1 MRKLIGFGI
10 GLVIAIF
17 LALYALYLIIAMVI
31 VSGLSFLAYLTSD
44 GWIVLV
50 LAGIAA
56 IITAVYLVRTGRI
69 HRIARKPLPL
79 VVPST
84 KSDPSGRGHHVP

>member
-1 MRKLIGFGI
+1 MRRLLGFGL

-17 LALYALYLIIAMVI
+17 LAIYAVYLIVAMVI
-31 VSGLSFLAYLTSD
+31 VNGLSFLAYLVSD

-56 IITAVYLVRTGRI
+56 IITAVWLVRTGRI
-69 HRIARKPLPL
+69 HRIPRRPIP
-79 VVPST
+79 VIVPST
-84 KSDPSGRGHHVP
+84 KTRPTKGTGQHV